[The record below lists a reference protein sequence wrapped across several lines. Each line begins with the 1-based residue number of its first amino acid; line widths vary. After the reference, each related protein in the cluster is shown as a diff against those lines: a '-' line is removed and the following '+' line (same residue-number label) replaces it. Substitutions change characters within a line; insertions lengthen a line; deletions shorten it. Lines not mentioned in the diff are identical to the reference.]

1 MPDSGKLGGVSLA
14 DQARDRLRAAIIE
27 GKLLPGQRINIEKV
41 AEQLG
46 ISRTPIRE
54 ALKALEMEGMVRI
67 KTHRGAI
74 VEPLVWREIEQRYA
88 IRSMLEGYA
97 AQLAC
102 ERPNEDLVKDLELNC
117 LEVRTE
123 IDSRDEFSKVKISRI
138 AALNDEFHR
147 RIWRASG
154 SPTLIRFLESLELP
168 RSFSDSFWN
177 ESEFREKVWNDHY
190 ALTAAFR
197 SRESGKVKM
206 LMEHHMLA
214 SADMIA
220 AAAHVD
226 LQHSTPPPPGSC
238 C

>member
-1 MPDSGKLGGVSLA
+1 MPEGGKLGGVSLA
-14 DQARDRLRAAIIE
+14 DQARDRLRAGIIE
-27 GKLLPGQRINIEKV
+27 GRLKPGDRINIEKV

-54 ALKALEMEGMVRI
+54 ALKALETEGMVRI
-67 KTHRGAI
+67 HTHRGAI

-102 ERPNEDLVKDLELNC
+102 QRQDKDFIYDLERNC
-117 LEVRTE
+117 FEVRNE
-123 IDSRDEFSKVKISRI
+123 IDTAGEFTKSKISRI
-138 AALNDEFHR
+138 STLNNEFHR
-147 RIWRASG
+147 RIWQASG

-177 ESEFREKVWNDHY
+177 EAQFRDKVWQDHY

-197 SRESGKVKM
+197 SGNAAEVKSI
-206 LMEHHMLA
+206 MEQHMLA

-220 AAAHVD
+220 SAAHID
-226 LQHSTPPPPGSC
+226 LQSATPPVPDSC